1 VAKDR
6 VADKVV
12 VMDKVKVVTVETDT
26 NIVTAVLVRT
36 KATASRLNKS
46 GSILEMRL
54 PESMTS
60 NFQFS
65 LLPVKKAT

>member
-12 VMDKVKVVTVETDT
+12 AMDMVKVVTVETDT
-26 NIVTAVLVRT
+26 NTVMAVLVRI
-36 KATASRLNKS
+36 KATASRLNRS

-54 PESMTS
+54 PESITS
-60 NFQFS
+60 NFQDS